1 MANAVLISGTP
12 SQHREVRKL
21 YEKTSVDQEITARR
35 VLSKGTADNK
45 LKLYVASA
53 VPFGI
58 GDWNSLPPIVSGD
71 PNSEYSQD
79 GYPIDWI
86 PIEDGLVVELTLD
99 DGDTLAQDALVYAEA
114 ATGKAIDAAS
124 APSGAIP
131 IGRATKAASAS
142 GADGIVQVRLQKME
156 VAKA

>member
-21 YEKTSVDQEITARR
+21 YEKTSVNQEITARR

-53 VPFGI
+53 VPVAI
-58 GDWNSLPPIVSGD
+58 GDWNILPPIVSGD
-71 PNSEYSQD
+71 PNSEYSED
-79 GYPIDWI
+79 GEPIEWI
-86 PIEDGLVVELTLD
+86 PVEDELVVEVTLK
-99 DGDTLAQDALVYAEA
+99 DGSTLAQDAKVYAEA
-114 ATGKAIDAAS
+114 GTGKAVDETNAA
-124 APSGAIP
+124 SGAIP
-131 IGRATKAASAS
+131 FGRAEKAASAS
-142 GADGIVQVRLQKME
+142 GEDGIVQVRLQKME